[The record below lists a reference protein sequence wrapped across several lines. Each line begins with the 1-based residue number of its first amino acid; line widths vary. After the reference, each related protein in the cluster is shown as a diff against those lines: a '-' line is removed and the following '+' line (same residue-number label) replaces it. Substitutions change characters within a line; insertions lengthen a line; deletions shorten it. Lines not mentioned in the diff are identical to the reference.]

1 MMHNR
6 FGWWILSLTCLL
18 QLNACNWHLRGVGG
32 KQPLA
37 PVAILFTKE
46 TPWEKPLIQALQTLQ
61 TPLVEPVE
69 PALNNET
76 SADLVLTIKSL
87 YIVERIVAY
96 DSRGRAERYQLN
108 MVLAFHA
115 RNTKTHKELAN
126 RSLTAVSEYNF
137 DERAILG
144 KTSER
149 AVLEQQLVK
158 DIAQLLRRQLLTLM
172 P

>member
-1 MMHNR
+1 MRHYR
-6 FGWWILSLTCLL
+6 IGWVILGLTLL
-18 QLNACNWHLRGVGG
+18 LLLLNACNWHLRGMDG
-32 KQPLA
+32 KQTLA

-46 TPWEKPLIQALQTLQ
+46 SSWEKPLIQALQALQ
-61 TPLVEPVE
+61 TPLVDPV
-69 PALNNET
+69 AKNET
-76 SADLVLTIKSL
+76 PADLVLTVKSL

-96 DSRGRAERYQLN
+96 DNRGRAERYQLN
-108 MVLAFHA
+108 MILNFHGL
-115 RNTKTHKELAN
+115 NNKTLKELTN
-126 RSLTAVSEYNF
+126 GTLTAISEYNF

-149 AVLEQQLVK
+149 AVLELQLVK